1 MDYRGI
7 GHQIHPQC
15 IPGGKDRVRYRV
27 PTKLINERRGGS
39 GSITYL
45 QIVISTGRVGLDV
58 ERIEIECDVGSGGG
72 GDGHF
77 TVGVSGVVARPA
89 WAEDFTP
96 GPGVGPVAISYLI
109 SE

>member
-1 MDYRGI
+1 MARKGTVVASNLYKSYVLEINLLELKIETFHDLLAEREQAAKHTLSRGCPRDVVTRMDYRGI

-45 QIVISTGRVGLDV
+45 KQ
-58 ERIEIECDVGSGGG
+58 
-72 GDGHF
+72 
-77 TVGVSGVVARPA
+77 
-89 WAEDFTP
+89 
-96 GPGVGPVAISYLI
+96 
-109 SE
+109 